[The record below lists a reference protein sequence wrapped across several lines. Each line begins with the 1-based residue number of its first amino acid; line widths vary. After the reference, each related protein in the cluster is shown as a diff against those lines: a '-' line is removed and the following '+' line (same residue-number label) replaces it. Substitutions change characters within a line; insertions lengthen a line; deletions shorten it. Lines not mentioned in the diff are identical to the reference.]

1 GFAHREGSLPG
12 LRAAPLE
19 QTGDA
24 LVRLGAVAGLALG
37 GANRLLG
44 GGAGGAG
51 GAAALERSLDRRTRP
66 VLGARGT
73 LDLGDQTVTLVA
85 AGEHQLAAALRELPD
100 LAPRAEPHPPAAG
113 RGDAAEVVGQVLQA
127 LDHPGI
133 GEQP

>member
-100 LAPRAEPHPPAAG
+100 LAPEPNHTRPPRVAAMPRKSSG
-113 RGDAAEVVGQVLQA
+113 RSSRRSTT
-127 LDHPGI
+127 
-133 GEQP
+133 